1 MQVDV
6 LLLLLQHCRVE
17 VEELGKLLVKS
28 QVQAPLPP
36 SAARAHQAGGK
47 GLKKKWLQGLMARQS
62 FRAQTGR
69 TPQGYTPSMP
79 GSVSSRLS
87 DVSGGDVVQH
97 FASPPLR
104 PVDGSTMS
112 GLRRSRAE
120 SLKDGIRDWLD
131 SSLQSAL
138 IDAPLHGR
146 EQHAQ
151 TASRAEGHGSHSLV
165 SSGHLTSSTFDG
177 ADAASGGASAAET
190 RHKPAESALSLSQSG
205 ELGTNGLSSSQ
216 GSAQSG
222 SIGASYVPRVQ
233 PKAPTPHSTSVVG
246 QTGAASRESNES
258 SAQQVD
264 AAPSRLI
271 EPPVPLVTEHPTP
284 AVEPATTTPISLGY
298 TGPRDPMGRPVVA
311 DGLLRGAYQRG
322 AEASAVHS
330 SVVIGEQQAQQARQ
344 GWSWGKVLSVSSGG
358 LLGSHSKPA
367 FPPAAVGKSEAAS
380 DSTGARVQQD
390 NAPHQTDERGE
401 TSRAS
406 GGASTA
412 DAQVTRWYGLWH
424 RGSEG
429 APTAAPIADATATLP
444 RKDAKAAT
452 DGLPCAQT
460 VVPLATIPAAKQVG
474 KWEWFKGKV
483 GFGAVK
489 GSEWQERGDGAVA
502 ANAAALSTRHVE
514 ESKAHQAAAEQAVE
528 QGGEVENRDVVH
540 ETTSVGKSTLV
551 GSSALLSSVSTNRPL
566 QVIGQASA
574 NVLPLPGACVAGIQ
588 GQATAHVGNAAGVAA
603 ADAAAGSQDAT
614 GEKSI
619 DSHAVKAHGSK
630 RERLK
635 DTLQRSLDSLNSLG

>member
-28 QVQAPLPP
+28 RVHAPLPA
-36 SAARAHQAGGK
+36 SAARAHQAGGN

-69 TPQGYTPSMP
+69 TPQGYAPSMP

-87 DVSGGDVVQH
+87 DVSGGDH

-151 TASRAEGHGSHSLV
+151 VASRVEGHGSHSLL
-165 SSGHLTSSTFDG
+165 SSGHLTSSSTSDG
-177 ADAASGGASAAET
+177 VSNADAASGGANAAET
-190 RHKPAESALSLSQSG
+190 RHKPAESALSLSQPG

-216 GSAQSG
+216 ASAQSG
-222 SIGASYVPRVQ
+222 SLGASCVARIQ
-233 PKAPTPHSTSVVG
+233 PKAPKPHSTSVAG
-246 QTGAASRESNES
+246 QTGTASGESSDS

-264 AAPSRLI
+264 AAPSCLI
-271 EPPVPLVTEHPTP
+271 DPLVLLVTEHPTP
-284 AVEPATTTPISLGY
+284 AVEPATTTPVSLGY

-311 DGLLRGAYQRG
+311 DGLSRGAYQRG
-322 AEASAVHS
+322 ADASAVHS
-330 SVVIGEQQAQQARQ
+330 SVVSGEQQAQQARQ
-344 GWSWGKVLSVSSGG
+344 GWSWGKVLNVSSGG
-358 LLGSHSKPA
+358 LLGSLSKPA
-367 FPPAAVGKSEAAS
+367 FPPAAVGKSETVS
-380 DSTGARVQQD
+380 DSTGARAQQD
-390 NAPHQTDERGE
+390 NAPRQAAERGE
-401 TSRAS
+401 AS
-406 GGASTA
+406 KASEGASTA

-429 APTAAPIADATATLP
+429 APTAAPTTDATVTLQNN
-444 RKDAKAAT
+444 DTIGAT
-452 DGLPCAQT
+452 DGLPGAQT
-460 VVPLATIPAAKQVG
+460 VVPLASTPAAKQVG
-474 KWEWFKGKV
+474 RWEWFKGKV
-483 GFGAVK
+483 GFGAGK
-489 GSEWQERGDGAVA
+489 GSEGQERGDGAVS
-502 ANAAALSTRHVE
+502 ANAADLSTRHVE
-514 ESKAHQAAAEQAVE
+514 ESKAHQTAAEQTVE
-528 QGGEVENRDVVH
+528 QGSEVEIRDVVH
-540 ETTSVGKSTLV
+540 ETTSVGKSTVV
-551 GSSALLSSVSTNRPL
+551 GSSALLSAVST
-566 QVIGQASA
+566 
-574 NVLPLPGACVAGIQ
+574 
-588 GQATAHVGNAAGVAA
+588 AGVAPV
-603 ADAAAGSQDAT
+603 DAASGSQDAT
-614 GEKSI
+614 GDKSI